1 MCPVLNKLLI
11 GIIVNQVGSLKE
23 GDRVQLVKEVMV
35 WHRERFKQKEEFS
48 GCTKCKIIVILT

>member
-11 GIIVNQVGSLKE
+11 GIIVNHVGSLKE

-35 WHRERFKQKEEFS
+35 WHRERFKRK
-48 GCTKCKIIVILT
+48 KIQWVDKM